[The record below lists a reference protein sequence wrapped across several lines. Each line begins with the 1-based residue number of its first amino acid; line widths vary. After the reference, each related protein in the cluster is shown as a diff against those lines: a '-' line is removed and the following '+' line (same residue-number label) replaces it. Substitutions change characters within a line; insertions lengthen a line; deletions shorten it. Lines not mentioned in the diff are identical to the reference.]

1 MNKFF
6 RLMMSAALVGVSA
19 ASFASF
25 TYYGSRASFNSAVP
39 GAALEDFE
47 AGLISPGG
55 FASIPSPLDS
65 TSNNGVYAPGDIQ
78 AGVRFV
84 GENSPGFTDFFLG
97 NGWGPYATI
106 GLSSVYTGTGIA
118 MEFTNPNIHSV
129 GIDILQNFGTGGTTV
144 SIYGAS
150 GLLASVPVTVTNW
163 QGTFFGFSSTD
174 TISKVVVY
182 DGQLNS
188 GYDGVDNVAFSQA
201 VPEPTTIAAIGCG
214 LALLLRR
221 RSR

>member
-1 MNKFF
+1 MNKLF
-6 RLMMSAALVGVSA
+6 RLMVSAALVGVSA

-39 GAALEDFE
+39 GATLEDFE
-47 AGLISPGG
+47 VGLIGPGG
-55 FASIPSPLDS
+55 WASIASPLDKN
-65 TSNNGVYAPGDIQ
+65 SNNGVYSPGDIKD
-78 AGVRFV
+78 GVRFV

-97 NGWGPYATI
+97 NGWGPYLTI

-118 MEFTNPNIHSV
+118 MEFTDPNIHSV
-129 GIDILQNFGTGGTTV
+129 GIDILQNFGNGGTTV
-144 SIYGAS
+144 SIFGTS
-150 GLLASVPVTVTNW
+150 GLLANVQVSVTDW

-174 TISKVVVY
+174 VISKVVVY
-182 DGQLNS
+182 DGELNS
-188 GYDGVDNVAFSQA
+188 GYDGVDNVAFSQS
-201 VPEPTTIAAIGCG
+201 VPEPTSIAAIGCG